1 MTTSVEVLKKDGKPD
16 VFLLDEALHFTIA
29 TEQNK
34 TVTRLDPGESRCE
47 TTKES
52 QEGLKRLSACRKPKP
67 ARKPEISNL
76 KNMPNTNAEVEKIRN
91 TINYAELGI
100 NVRTSPKNIPL

>member
-76 KNMPNTNAEVEKIRN
+76 KNMPQIPKHNLKKFRN
-91 TINYAELGI
+91 FQT
-100 NVRTSPKNIPL
+100 